1 MITFSYFKILFKK
14 VHSEPKKKN
23 PKKKKKKK
31 KGGVLLK
38 KSRKIILAVIALAII
53 LMSFVGGQVYAKYM
67 SKVEGHGTAEV
78 ANWNF
83 KVNEKEEQLQAIS
96 LNSTINNKTVSNNK
110 IAPGTQGSFQ
120 IKLDATGAEVGIDYI
135 VRFENESNKP
145 TNLKFKYENK
155 EYKSLT
161 ELQNDLSGTINANDA
176 EKTKIITIDWVWPY
190 ETGTTAEQIL
200 ANDKIDTQNAKSIRN
215 YTFNII
221 VTGTQV
227 NPNQN

>member
-1 MITFSYFKILFKK
+1 M
-14 VHSEPKKKN
+14 
-23 PKKKKKKK
+23 
-31 KGGVLLK
+31 K

-145 TNLKFKYENK
+145 TNLKFK
-155 EYKSLT
+155 
-161 ELQNDLSGTINANDA
+161 
-176 EKTKIITIDWVWPY
+176 
-190 ETGTTAEQIL
+190 
-200 ANDKIDTQNAKSIRN
+200 
-215 YTFNII
+215 
-221 VTGTQV
+221 
-227 NPNQN
+227 

>member
-1 MITFSYFKILFKK
+1 M
-14 VHSEPKKKN
+14 
-23 PKKKKKKK
+23 
-31 KGGVLLK
+31 K

-78 ANWNF
+78 AKWNF

-120 IKLDATGAEVGIDYI
+120 IKLDATGAEVGIDY
-135 VRFENESNKP
+135 
-145 TNLKFKYENK
+145 NL
-155 EYKSLT
+155 T
-161 ELQNDLSGTINANDA
+161 GTINANDG
-176 EKTKIITIDWVWPY
+176 EKTKVITIDWIWPF

-215 YTFNII
+215 YTFNIV

>member
-1 MITFSYFKILFKK
+1 MEKELKTSGKMTWAFIWRFILYYI
-14 VHSEPKKKN
+14 VIS
-23 PKKKKKKK
+23 
-31 KGGVLLK
+31 
-38 KSRKIILAVIALAII
+38 IILAVIALAII

-161 ELQNDLSGTINANDA
+161 ELQNDLTGTINANDA

-215 YTFNII
+215 YTFNIV